1 MRRRRKVHRNPG
13 KNPYQHRR
21 GEERETRSPDNS
33 AEKINRLDR
42 VEEKNVTIEISSK
55 LAKRLER
62 DEHDRFDRHENEENL
77 VAHEDRKE
85 EEGDRLR

>member
-1 MRRRRKVHRNPG
+1 MHRNPG

-21 GEERETRSPDNS
+21 GEEREMRSPDNS

-42 VEEKNVTIEISSK
+42 VEEKNVTVEISSK

-62 DEHDRFDRHENEENL
+62 DEHDRFDMKTRKIWLLMKIERK
-77 VAHEDRKE
+77 RKE
-85 EEGDRLR
+85 IG